1 MKHLGFFQG
10 ESRKR
15 IEFWVMNKRESGF
28 SLVELVIVVAISLI
42 VTAMAAPSVRQVLDN
57 YRLNASGHDVASV
70 LQQAR
75 MAAVQANQPYYVQF
89 NVGAPPNTVVAI
101 PANRFNPPTV
111 APGDPTAV
119 TAGNVAFQAVPPGN
133 TATLDAFVGPAPQV
147 GGVIGFSARG
157 IPCVQGA
164 SPWVC
169 TAGVGFEWFMQ
180 SSSTGSWEAIT
191 VTPAGRIKSW
201 RFAGQTWQ

>member
-1 MKHLGFFQG
+1 MK
-10 ESRKR
+10 
-15 IEFWVMNKRESGF
+15 KRESGF

-75 MAAVQANQPYYVQF
+75 MAAVQSNQPYYVQF
-89 NVGAPPNTVVAI
+89 NVGAPPNIVTAL
-101 PANRFNPPTV
+101 PASRFNPPTV

-119 TAGNVAFQAVPPGN
+119 TAGNVAFQPPAAAGLN
-133 TATLDAFVGPAPQV
+133 TLTLDTAV
-147 GGVIGFSARG
+147 GGPPPALQINGLIGFSARG

-169 TAGVGFEWFMQ
+169 TAAGVGFEWFVQ
-180 SSSTGSWEAIT
+180 SSSTGAWEAIT
-191 VTPAGRIKSW
+191 VTPAGRIRSW
-201 RFAGQTWQ
+201 RLTGQTWQ